1 MLVSISDVFFG
12 MTIPSAFFFTGL
24 IFILVL
30 FGDLQFLREELHYEG
45 GHERRQK
52 AFHRDDD
59 MHISVRELWD
69 IWTRSEVHNWTIEQT
84 AEWLSHFVQLP
95 QYAALFQQHG
105 IDGTKLPRW
114 FTVLK
119 PCMVMLSVSSITTL
133 FRFRLAVNN
142 VQYISAVL
150 GIKDPI
156 HRQKI
161 AVKAMDVV
169 LFGSPKDS
177 SNHIKDATLITLLVV
192 ALAGAWY
199 TYRSN
204 RHSKQHLNKLMEHM
218 EILSS
223 AEKELQE
230 LQVCV
235 YLNNSFWW
243 RVSIVFIFQVKLQHA
258 RQEQDITLSE
268 KQQLERKLEEEVRG
282 STASLYQA
290 DPVAELELRRLR
302 EEVDILRGELQRA
315 EGELEDRLCWSPPP
329 ELQHW
334 LQLTY
339 ELEQRVYN
347 KKRLQAEKQLEQ
359 AKDAVII
366 AQSLYFRFPLNW
378 QISFSVWKA
387 E

>member
-1 MLVSISDVFFG
+1 MFQRLSW
-12 MTIPSAFFFTGL
+12 
-24 IFILVL
+24 ILVL
-30 FGDLQFLREELHYEG
+30 FGNIQFLREELHYEG

-69 IWTRSEVHNWTIEQT
+69 IWIRSEVHNWTVDQT

-95 QYAALFQQHG
+95 QYVPQFHQHN

-114 FTVLK
+114 FTIPITMYGHITSLWYFNF
-119 PCMVMLSVSSITTL
+119 PSV
-133 FRFRLAVNN
+133 FRLAVNN

-150 GIKDPI
+150 GIKDSI

-177 SNHIKDATLITLLVV
+177 SNFVKDATLITLLFV

-204 RHSKQHLNKLMEHM
+204 RHSKQHLTKLMEHM

-230 LQVCV
+230 LQVSCR
-235 YLNNSFWW
+235 W
-243 RVSIVFIFQVKLQHA
+243 
-258 RQEQDITLSE
+258 
-268 KQQLERKLEEEVRG
+268 
-282 STASLYQA
+282 
-290 DPVAELELRRLR
+290 
-302 EEVDILRGELQRA
+302 
-315 EGELEDRLCWSPPP
+315 
-329 ELQHW
+329 
-334 LQLTY
+334 
-339 ELEQRVYN
+339 
-347 KKRLQAEKQLEQ
+347 
-359 AKDAVII
+359 
-366 AQSLYFRFPLNW
+366 
-378 QISFSVWKA
+378 
-387 E
+387 